1 MENNQ
6 TTSYT
11 SNLPLHGDSRNVKPH
26 LPTIYDGPSNSED
39 SDSESGEVN
48 EKGPELLVAESPPV
62 VLPTS
67 TMTER
72 QGSKSAPVPL
82 MPISEKTEDKT
93 AIPNLCTA
101 STTSLPESSTD
112 QCNNDEQKDSRFSS
126 RTSPTTLS
134 TLTSL
139 SEERKEANSKAE
151 NPNAHIDYLRHVH
164 ERTRRRKRFRKYL
177 KVLHSFIVCVVPLVS
192 IILGILGIL
201 TGHFLHVNSF
211 LAAGCLL
218 LIAACGLILQS
229 CFWTRS
235 MPNKFKPG
243 EIAFNMPQEGSSDV
257 AKYSP
262 QSTEEEICPDQ
273 ERKSTND
280 SRPHCTEDNGES
292 GKQSSACPTV
302 TQVLPRCSAQAE
314 RVGSTTTPVISNDSI
329 SAGVNPAQFRRLSIA
344 LNRATE
350 ELSAV
355 RRMTQSSGGR
365 MLNLARRLTMG
376 PNFDAFESERDL
388 EAGNG
393 WIGGRVPHGV
403 RRGLAWNAT
412 GASRFYASNYD

>member
-11 SNLPLHGDSRNVKPH
+11 PKLPLHGDSRNVKPQ
-26 LPTIYDGPSNSED
+26 LPTIYDGPSISED
-39 SDSESGEVN
+39 SDSGNGEGN
-48 EKGPELLVAESPPV
+48 EKDPELLVTESASV
-62 VLPTS
+62 GLSTS
-67 TMTER
+67 TMTEK
-72 QGSKSAPVPL
+72 QGSKAAPVAL
-82 MPISEKTEDKT
+82 MPISVKSEDKT
-93 AIPNLCTA
+93 AMQNLCTA

-139 SEERKEANSKAE
+139 SEERKEADAEAE
-151 NPNAHIDYLRHVH
+151 NPNAHLNYLRHVH

-211 LAAGCLL
+211 LVAGCLL

-243 EIAFNMPQEGSSDV
+243 EIAFNMPQDGSPDV
-257 AKYSP
+257 TKYRP
-262 QSTEEEICPDQ
+262 QSTEKEICPGQ
-273 ERKSTND
+273 ERKSAND
-280 SRPHCTEDNGES
+280 SRFPYREDNGEG
-292 GKQSSACPTV
+292 GKQSSACATV
-302 TQVLPRCSAQAE
+302 TQVLPRCSTQAE
-314 RVGSTTTPVISNDSI
+314 RMGSSTTPVISTDSI

-376 PNFDAFESERDL
+376 PNFGAFESERDL